1 MNGVL
6 KRLLNT
12 KSDRKV
18 NEFLSMWSTPE
29 DLGLSLSE
37 RGVKKTKLT
46 IDQTAKLLERREKN
60 PWWGVDDIFPEGDD
74 LLREEYEAGDA
85 ARIGLRKWF
94 EVEEWYDMA
103 PQPMPKLSRDQAL
116 FVLMCMDQPNVFYS
130 KMDDFV
136 PPLRRRGWTDEHKA
150 KLEEFIGPVGMA
162 LKSVLFEEY
171 ALVGDKIRPLYEDR
185 YGVPFSKRR
194 NYSPLRWMVAETQED
209 SELASILGG

>member
-60 PWWGVDDIFPEGDD
+60 PWWGVDMYSQKAID
-74 LLREEYEAGDA
+74 LLREEYEAWGRGENR
-85 ARIGLRKWF
+85 AR
-94 EVEEWYDMA
+94 E
-103 PQPMPKLSRDQAL
+103 
-116 FVLMCMDQPNVFYS
+116 
-130 KMDDFV
+130 
-136 PPLRRRGWTDEHKA
+136 
-150 KLEEFIGPVGMA
+150 
-162 LKSVLFEEY
+162 
-171 ALVGDKIRPLYEDR
+171 
-185 YGVPFSKRR
+185 
-194 NYSPLRWMVAETQED
+194 MV
-209 SELASILGG
+209 